1 MTLFKFLARRALPI
15 LVAAISLSSH
25 AQEVLRVGASPV
37 PHAEI
42 LEFVKAK
49 LKTQGV
55 DLQIKVFTDYVQP
68 NLGLED
74 KQLDANYFPG
84 PHGVYA
90 GEANL
95 KRFDEAVR
103 RFVTA
108 GAK

>member
-1 MTLFKFLARRALPI
+1 MRANPKMRLFWAGGYYDLTTPAYAAHYTLDQAGVP
-15 LVAAISLSSH
+15 
-25 AQEVLRVGASPV
+25 GA
-37 PHAEI
+37 
-42 LEFVKAK
+42 
-49 LKTQGV
+49 
-55 DLQIKVFTDYVQP
+55 
-68 NLGLED
+68 
-74 KQLDANYFPG
+74 QLDANYFPG